1 MQDVKVM
8 TPAIKKKLR
17 ILPDQPGCYL
27 MKDFNGKIIYIGK
40 AKVLKNRVRSYFIGS
55 HEGKTQQLINEI
67 ADFDYIITSS
77 NTEALILEMN
87 LIKQNNPKF
96 NIMLKDDKTYPYLKI
111 TDERHPRLIITRNV
125 KKDKGRYFGPYPN
138 VQSANEIRKLL
149 EHLYPLRR
157 CPKSANRP
165 CLYYHL
171 GQCIGPCARDVSEEE
186 YKATIDR
193 IIRFFHRGH
202 KVIQNELTKKM
213 KNAAENLDFE
223 KAKELYKQITS
234 IQTIME
240 KQKVT
245 TADHKDRDVFGYA
258 VENNWMCVQ
267 VFHIR
272 QGKMIERDVSMF
284 PIEND
289 PEIEFLAYLDQFY
302 SATENMKPKEIVIP
316 IVINLDFA
324 MQALHVNIIHSKRGY
339 KKELVNLACENA
351 SFALSEKFA
360 LLEMKFDE

>member
-8 TPAIKKKLR
+8 IPAIKKKLE

-27 MKDFNGKIIYIGK
+27 MKDCKGTIIYIGK
-40 AKVLKNRVRSYFIGS
+40 AKVLKNRVRSYFVGS
-55 HEGKTQQLINEI
+55 HDGKTQQLINEI

-125 KKDKGRYFGPYPN
+125 KNDKGKYFGPYPN
-138 VQSANEIRKLL
+138 VKSANEIKKLL

-157 CPKSANRP
+157 CPKSADRP

-171 GQCIGPCARDVSEEE
+171 GQCIGSCAREVSEQE
-186 YKATIDR
+186 YKDVIDG

-202 KVIQNELTKKM
+202 KVIQNELSKKM

-223 KAKELYKQITS
+223 KAEDLHRKIVS

-240 KQKVT
+240 KQKMT
-245 TADHKDRDVFGYA
+245 TADHKDIDVFGYA
-258 VENNWMCVQ
+258 IENDWMCVQ

-284 PIEND
+284 PIENK
-289 PEIEFLAYLDQFY
+289 PEIEFLAYLNQFY
-302 SATENMKPKEIVIP
+302 SATEKLKPREIVIP
-316 IVINLDFA
+316 TRINIDIVK
-324 MQALHVNIIHSKRGY
+324 QAHQFNIIHSKRGY
-339 KKELVNLACENA
+339 KKGLVDLACENA
-351 SFALSEKFA
+351 SAALSEKFA
-360 LLEMKFDE
+360 LLEMEFDE